1 MERITQVIN
10 DILEYRHESA
20 KRWIG
25 ILERRL
31 PNAENPEELADS
43 IEHYRTE
50 LHAIEQIMDDFRQ
63 DTDRLETA
71 FWLDAD
77 DLPR

>member
-10 DILEYRHESA
+10 SILEYRHESA

-31 PNAENPEELADS
+31 PDAENPDELADS

-50 LHAIEQIMDDFRQ
+50 VDTIEQIMDDFR
-63 DTDRLETA
+63 DAEDRLETV